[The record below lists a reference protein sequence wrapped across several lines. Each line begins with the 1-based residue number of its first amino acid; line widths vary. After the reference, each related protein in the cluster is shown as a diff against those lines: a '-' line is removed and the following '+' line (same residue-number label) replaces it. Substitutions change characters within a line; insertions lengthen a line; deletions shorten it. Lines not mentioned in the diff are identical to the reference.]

1 MKQLILIFLL
11 VSGPLFSSP
20 DPNLSLL
27 GTVTGTILDQEFM
40 EPIPYATISVTNP
53 TGEVVTGTV
62 SSAEGTFS
70 LEKLPEG
77 KYTFK
82 IQFMGY
88 VPYSQEMEISTS
100 RQIIDLGTIY
110 LKPAVAELDDVT
122 IVAEIST
129 IEQRIDRKVVN
140 VGKDLTTAG
149 ASAADIMNNIPSVSV
164 DQDGNIALRGNP
176 NVRILI
182 DGKPSNMDAATVL
195 KTIPSTSIKQ
205 IELITNPS
213 AKYNPEGMSG
223 IINIILHKNS
233 NLGFNGDLSGGLTFG
248 KRTSSNG
255 SLNLNYRKGKFNI
268 YSNLGAVERKNLLDA
283 YILNLEN
290 NSGEFLDFAMENQ
303 AYMGKVGVDFF
314 MDDKNV
320 FSLYTNQVLS
330 YEEMDGTSSIRFPE
344 DPSQNIQQLTHVDDE
359 NRSQTYNFDYQHFFN
374 EDGHEIEL
382 EVDYNVYSNEDDA
395 FFSFNGPVDPTGGS
409 YRDDVTKDY
418 ENTTINLDYVNPFSE
433 TAKLELGAESRI
445 RRTGNT
451 YTSSRDGVDDILFDY
466 DNNIHSLYATFGQNF
481 KQWAYQMGARLES
494 FDVQAEQGGEEIYN
508 DDYITLYP
516 SAFVSYTPGEKNSFQ
531 LSFSRRVD
539 RPSNNQVN
547 PVRQISTPRLTVTGN
562 PELKP
567 QFTNS
572 VEANYTRNM
581 GKNSITAGVFYRMIN
596 DEINQ
601 IILEDPVNPTHLFL
615 TYQNT
620 DDNSAYGAE
629 VSGNFKPVSFWD
641 LNVNMNLYSQI
652 ARGIIGSED
661 VEVET
666 NSFSI
671 QSNNNF
677 KVTKNLKLQ
686 LFGMYNAPVETL
698 QFNVEESYFVNLG
711 ARYSFL
717 EDKASLSV
725 NLSDVF
731 DTRVNELTADR
742 PFLQK
747 ARFKNDSRRL
757 YVGFSYRFGGS
768 KPEKVERKDRD
779 DNTSQGGGVF

>member
-11 VSGPLFSSP
+11 
-20 DPNLSLL
+20 LSAPVFGNPGGDISIL
-27 GTVTGTILDQEFM
+27 GTVTGTVLDQDFQ
-40 EPIPYATISVTNP
+40 EPIPYATISVSNSA
-53 TGEVVTGTV
+53 GEIVTGTV
-62 SSAEGTFS
+62 SSMEGTFS

-77 KYTFK
+77 TYTFK
-82 IQFMGY
+82 VQFMGY
-88 VPYSQEMEISTS
+88 VTFTQEVEISSS
-100 RQIIDLGTIY
+100 RQTIELGNIY

-122 IVAEIST
+122 VVAEVST
-129 IEQRIDRKVVN
+129 IEQRIDRKVIN

-164 DQDGNIALRGNP
+164 DQDGNLSLRGNP

-182 DGKPSNMDAATVL
+182 DGKPSNMDAATIL

-233 NLGFNGDLSGGLTFG
+233 NLGFNGDFSGGLTFG
-248 KRTSSNG
+248 ERTSSNA
-255 SLNLNYRKGKFNI
+255 SLNLNYRQGKFNF
-268 YSNLGAVERKNLLDA
+268 YTNLGAVDRKNVLDA
-283 YILNLEN
+283 YILNLED

-320 FSLYTNQVLS
+320 FSIYTNQVLS
-330 YEEMDGTSSIRFPE
+330 FEELDGVSAIRYND
-344 DPSQNIQQLTHVDDE
+344 DPSQNIDQLTHVEDE
-359 NRSQTYNFDYQHFFN
+359 NRSQTYNFDYRHFFN

-382 EVDYNVYSNEDDA
+382 EVDHDIYSNEDDA
-395 FFSFNGPVDPTGGS
+395 NFSFNGPAGQVGDA

-418 ENTTINLDYVNPFSE
+418 MNTTINLDYVNPFSE

-445 RRTGNT
+445 RKTENT
-451 YTSSRDGVDDILFDY
+451 YISTRAGSDDILFDY

-481 KQWAYQMGARLES
+481 DQWAYQMGARLES
-494 FDVQAEQGGEEIYN
+494 FDVEAEEGGEKIYS

-516 SAFVSYTPGEKNSFQ
+516 SAFVTYTPGEKNSFQ
-531 LSFSRRVD
+531 LSYSRRVD

-547 PVRQISTPRLTVTGN
+547 PVRQISTPRMTISGN
-562 PELKP
+562 PSLRP

-572 VEANYTRNM
+572 LEANYTRKM
-581 GKNSITAGVFYRMIN
+581 GKNSITAGVFYRIIN

-601 IILEDPVNPTHLFL
+601 IILEDPVNPAHLFL
-615 TYQNT
+615 TFRNS
-620 DDNSAYGAE
+620 DDNTAYGAE
-629 VSGNFKPVSFWD
+629 LSGNFKPASFWD
-641 LNVNMNLYSQI
+641 LSMNFNLYSQTE
-652 ARGIIGSED
+652 RGVIGTESL
-661 VEVET
+661 EVET
-666 NSFSI
+666 NSFSL

-698 QFNVEESYFVNLG
+698 QFHVDDSYFVNLG

-717 EDKASLSV
+717 KDKASLSV
-725 NLSDVF
+725 NLNDVF
-731 DTRVNELTADR
+731 ESRYTDLNTTRPIA
-742 PFLQK
+742 QK
-747 ARFKNDSRRL
+747 AQFKNDSRML
-757 YVGFSYRFGGS
+757 YVGFTYRFGGS
-768 KPEKVERKDRD
+768 KPESVERKNRD
-779 DNTSQGGGVF
+779 DNTSSGGGVF